1 MGRKRNR
8 LISQQ
13 ASNFGGAEVSKDV
26 TLEVGAVGGKTANIA
41 SKGSRKVG
49 YRVT

>member
-13 ASNFGGAEVSKDV
+13 ASNFGGAEVSKGV
-26 TLEVGAVGGKTANIA
+26 TLGVGAVEGKTAIIA
-41 SKGSRKVG
+41 SKGPRKVG
-49 YRVT
+49 YMVT